1 MYLQNCYPI
10 PQYLHE
16 DDTRCYMFGA
26 VQTMVLSAP
35 ISEQMGQRMRA
46 LWHRFTCTA
55 GTLALVCPC
64 VLLQNSTDTITA
76 VLGDCP
82 PAGLPLDGSRY
93 TICADTGGVTL
104 CAADEKSLM
113 DGFCTLIQMIVP
125 ENLHVGEE
133 AFYIVKSEVR
143 DGAAMDFRCVHLCI
157 FPDSAL
163 STIEKA
169 IHLAG
174 FLKLTHIV
182 LEFWGV
188 YPYECLPLLA
198 WQDREHSFTRA
209 EIASLAAL
217 AHSYG
222 MEVIPMINHFGHAS
236 NSRGGYGR
244 HTPLNLDLRYSL
256 LYEPDGW
263 TWGLSNPDTKKLLSE
278 MWAELYDV
286 CGEGSYFHLGFD
298 EAYSSFASCP
308 KCRRRVPHELLAEYI
323 NELTEDICAHGRRP
337 IIWHDEL
344 LSAHDFADS
353 PVKPVAN
360 GHNQNT
366 YRALDLL
373 DRRVIIADW
382 EYFYKN
388 GENVSTQV
396 FLDRGFDVIL
406 CPWDNHENIRSLS
419 QNVKQMGIMGLMLT
433 TWHHLPEFL
442 PSLPYAAN
450 CMWYKESVAGGTT
463 FESGCTM
470 FETAAILRRVYDS
483 GGDYTAS
490 GWHKDEDVGV

>member
-1 MYLQNCYPI
+1 MYLQNCYPV
-10 PQYLHE
+10 PVHLCE
-16 DDTRCYMFGA
+16 DDTQGYHFGA
-26 VQTMVLSAP
+26 VQTMLLSVP
-35 ISEQMGQRMRA
+35 ITEGVGQRMRA

-55 GTLALVCPC
+55 GTLELAAPYTLRRGDD
-64 VLLQNSTDTITA
+64 LITA
-76 VLGDCP
+76 SIGDCP
-82 PAGLPLDGSRY
+82 PAPLPLDGMRY
-93 TICADTGGVTL
+93 SICADDGGVTL
-104 CAADEKSLM
+104 CAEDEKALM
-113 DGFCTLIQMIVP
+113 EGFCTLVQMIVP
-125 ENLHVGEE
+125 ECLDVGRE
-133 AFYIVKSEVR
+133 AFFIAGSEVR
-143 DGAAMDFRCVHLCI
+143 DRAAMNFRCVHLCI
-157 FPDSAL
+157 FPDSMM
-163 STIEKA
+163 STLEKA
-169 IHLAG
+169 IHMAG

-198 WQDREHSFTRA
+198 WQDQAHSFTRA
-209 EIASLAAL
+209 EIAALVSL

-244 HTPLNLDLRYSL
+244 HTPLNMDLRYSL

-263 TWGLSNPDTKKLLSE
+263 TWCLSNPDTKKLLSE
-278 MWAELYDV
+278 MRAELYDV
-286 CGEGSYFHLGFD
+286 CGAGNYFHLGFD
-298 EAYSSFASCP
+298 EAYSSFATCP
-308 KCRRRVPHELLAEYI
+308 KCRKRVPHELLAEFI
-323 NELTEDICAHGRRP
+323 NELTEDVCAHGRRP

-344 LSAHDFADS
+344 LSAHDFAAS

-366 YRALDLL
+366 CRALELL

-388 GENVSTQV
+388 EENVSTQL

-406 CPWDNHENIRSLS
+406 CPWDDHENIRSLS
-419 QNVKQMGIMGLMLT
+419 ANAKQMGAMGIMLT
-433 TWHHLPEFL
+433 TWHHLPQFL
-442 PSLPYAAN
+442 PSFPYAAN
-450 CMWYKESVAGGTT
+450 CMWRMESVGGGTT

-470 FETAAILRRVYDS
+470 FETAAILRRLYDT

>member
-1 MYLQNCYPI
+1 MYLSNCYPV
-10 PQYLHE
+10 PVFLCE
-16 DDTRCYMFGA
+16 DETCAYRFGA
-26 VQTMVLSAP
+26 EQTMLLSAP
-35 ISEQMGQRMRA
+35 ITEGIGRRMRA

-55 GTLALVCPC
+55 GTLELAASYALRHD
-64 VLLQNSTDTITA
+64 NGSEITA
-76 VLGDCP
+76 ALGDCP
-82 PAGLPLDGSRY
+82 PDALPLEGMRY
-93 TICADTGGVTL
+93 TICADIGGVTL
-104 CAADEKSLM
+104 CAADEKALM
-113 DGFCTLIQMIVP
+113 EGFCTLVQMIVP
-125 ENLHVGEE
+125 ENLGVGEE
-133 AFYIVKSEVR
+133 AFYIAKTEVR
-143 DGAAMDFRCVHLCI
+143 DRAAMDFRCVHLCI
-157 FPDSAL
+157 FPDSVM
-163 STIEKA
+163 STLEKA
-169 IHLAG
+169 IHMAG

-198 WQDREHSFTRA
+198 WQDKEHSFTRA
-209 EIASLAAL
+209 EIESLVAL

-244 HTPLNLDLRYSL
+244 HTLLNADLRYSL

-263 TWGLSNPDTKKLLSE
+263 TWCLSNPDTKKLLSE
-278 MWAELYDV
+278 MRAELYDI
-286 CGEGSYFHLGFD
+286 CGEGKYFHLGFD

-308 KCRRRVPHELLAEYI
+308 KCRKRIPHELLAEFI
-323 NELTEDICAHGRRP
+323 NELTDDICSHGRRP

-344 LSAHDFADS
+344 LSAHDFSDS
-353 PVKPVAN
+353 SVKPVAN

-382 EYFYKN
+382 EYSYKN

-419 QNVKQMGIMGLMLT
+419 QNVKQMGAMGLMLT
-433 TWHHLPEFL
+433 TWHHLPGFL
-442 PSLPYAAN
+442 PGFPYAA
-450 CMWYKESVAGGTT
+450 
-463 FESGCTM
+463 
-470 FETAAILRRVYDS
+470 
-483 GGDYTAS
+483 
-490 GWHKDEDVGV
+490 